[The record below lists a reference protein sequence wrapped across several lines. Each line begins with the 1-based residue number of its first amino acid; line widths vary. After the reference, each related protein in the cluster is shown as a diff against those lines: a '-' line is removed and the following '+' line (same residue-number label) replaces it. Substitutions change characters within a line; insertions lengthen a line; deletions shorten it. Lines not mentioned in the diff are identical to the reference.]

1 MRRMGQANPTGELD
15 AALQWLLGQAPEMER
30 ALGALVDQNS
40 HTDNR
45 AGADRVAA
53 MLRELFTLP
62 GLTAEPHP
70 SDRFG
75 EHLVVSS
82 SSAGSGDVLLIGHH
96 DTVFPVGTFEG
107 VREDGELL
115 RGPGVLDMKGGLVVI
130 RFALAALARAGLL
143 GRIPLRVVSV
153 ADEEVGSPTSQPL
166 LRALCEHAAC
176 ALVFESGR
184 QNDAIVTTRKATGG
198 AIVTARGKAAHAG
211 ARHDE
216 GKNAI
221 WALARFI
228 DRAQRLTDYPRGV
241 TINVGKIEGG
251 LGKNT
256 VPELARAQLDLRFS
270 APTDGAYVLEALAE
284 AARAAAAEVPGTT
297 VEVAAEVTRQPMRK
311 TAASAALLDE
321 YAACARAAGLGAAE
335 APPSGGG
342 SDANT
347 VSALG
352 LPAIDALGPRG
363 TGFHT
368 RDEHIVR
375 ATLVPKAE
383 ALVRF
388 LAGRAA
394 RSA

>member
-1 MRRMGQANPTGELD
+1 MRRMGQANQTVALD
-15 AALQWLLGQAPEMER
+15 PALEWLRGQAPEMER

-40 HTDNR
+40 HTENR

-62 GLTAEPHP
+62 GLTVEERPN
-70 SDRFG
+70 DRFG
-75 EHLVVSS
+75 AHVLVSS
-82 SSAGSGDVLLIGHH
+82 AAAGEGDVLLVGHH
-96 DTVFPVGTFEG
+96 DTVFPEGTFEG

-143 GRIPLRVVSV
+143 DRIPLRVVSV
-153 ADEEVGSPTSQPL
+153 ADEEVGSPTSQPI
-166 LRALCEHAAC
+166 LRALVEHAAC

-184 QNDAIVTTRKATGG
+184 PNDAIVTTRKGTGG
-198 AIVTARGKAAHAG
+198 ATVTARGRAAHAG
-211 ARHDE
+211 AKHDE
-216 GKNAI
+216 GRNAI

-228 DRAQRLTDYPRGV
+228 DRAQRLTDYPRGI
-241 TINVGKIEGG
+241 TINVGKIDGG
-251 LGKNT
+251 QGKNT
-256 VPELARAQLDLRFS
+256 VPDLARAHLDLRFS
-270 APTDGAYVLEALAE
+270 VPADGAYVLEALAQ
-284 AARAAAAEVPGTT
+284 AAREAAAEVPGTT
-297 VEVAAEVTRQPMRK
+297 VDVAAEVSRQPMTK
-311 TAASAALLDE
+311 TVASAALLDE
-321 YAACARAAGLGAAE
+321 YAACARAAGLAAAE
-335 APPSGGG
+335 APPTGGG

-347 VSALG
+347 VSAVG

-388 LAGRAA
+388 LAGHA
-394 RSA
+394 R